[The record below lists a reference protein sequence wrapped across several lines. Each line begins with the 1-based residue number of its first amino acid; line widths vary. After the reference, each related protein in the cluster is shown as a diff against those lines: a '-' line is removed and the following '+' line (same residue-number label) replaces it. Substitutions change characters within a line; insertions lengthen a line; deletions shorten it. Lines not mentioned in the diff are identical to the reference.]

1 MKAKISPKR
10 TALLAAAR
18 ERILVLDG
26 AMGTMIQGLQF
37 DEAAFRGE
45 RFKDFHRDVRGNN
58 DLLILTQPKAIE
70 DIHAD
75 YLRAGADIVATN
87 TFSSTSI
94 AQADYDMSDLAYEL
108 NLEGAKLARAAAER
122 VARED
127 AKPRFVAGALGP
139 TNRTA
144 SISPDVA
151 NPGYRAV
158 TFDDLREAYGEQA
171 RGLIDG
177 GVDLLLV
184 ETIFDTLN
192 AKAALYAIS
201 ELLEERGID
210 VPVMVSGTITDKSG
224 RLLSGQLP
232 EAFWN
237 SVRHAKPV
245 TIGFNCAL
253 GAEDLRAHVADIARI
268 ADTLVCAYPN
278 AGLPNEFGEYDETPE
293 YMARLVGEFA
303 RDGLVNIVGGCCGT
317 TPEHIAAIAAAV
329 APHKPRIVPVIEPRL
344 RLSGL
349 EPFVLTPA
357 IPFVNVGE
365 RTNVTGSAR
374 FRKQIT
380 AGDYTAALQ
389 VARDQVNNG
398 AQVIDVNMDEG
409 LLDSEAAM
417 RTFLNL
423 VAAEPDIAR
432 VPVMVDSSKFSVIE
446 AGLKCVQGKPV
457 VNSISLKEGEEKFLH
472 EATIARRHGAA
483 VVVMAFDEKGQADTF
498 ARKTEICQRAYDIL
512 VKRLDFPPEDIIF
525 DPNIFAIATGIE
537 EHNNY
542 GVDFIEATRWIR
554 RNLPGAHVS
563 GGVSNLSF
571 SFRGNEPVREAMHSV
586 FLYHAIKAGMDMG
599 IVNAGQ
605 MIVYDDLDPELREA
619 CEDVVLARR
628 KDAAERLLAVAER
641 WRGVN
646 REAKEADLAWRE
658 WPVDKRLSHAL

>member
-1 MKAKISPKR
+1 MAHRKPPDLMTVPVSPKR
-10 TALLAAAR
+10 TALIAAAR

-26 AMGTMIQGLQF
+26 AMGTMIQDLQF

-45 RFKDFHRDVRGNN
+45 RFADFHRDVRGNN

-75 YLRAGADIVATN
+75 YLRSGADIVATN

-94 AQADYDMSDLAYEL
+94 AQADYDLSGIAYEM
-108 NLEGAKLARAAAER
+108 NLEGARLARNAAIRVTAE
-122 VARED
+122 D
-127 AKPRFVAGALGP
+127 GKPRFVAGAIGP

-144 SISPDVA
+144 SISPDVS

-158 TFDDLREAYGEQA
+158 TFDDLRTAYGEQIN
-171 RGLIDG
+171 GLLDG
-177 GVDLLLV
+177 GADLLLV

-201 ELLEERGID
+201 EITEERGID
-210 VPVMVSGTITDKSG
+210 VPVMISGTITDKSG

-237 SVRHAKPV
+237 SVRHAKPI

-253 GAEDLRAHVADIARI
+253 GAEDLRAHIADIGRV

-278 AGLPNEFGEYDETPE
+278 AGLPNEFGQYDETPE

-317 TPEHIAAIAAAV
+317 TPDHIAAIAAAV
-329 APHKPRIVPVIEPRL
+329 APHKPRIVPEIEPRL

-349 EPFVLTPA
+349 EPFILTDA

-374 FRKQIT
+374 FRKLIT

-389 VARDQVNNG
+389 VARDQVENG
-398 AQVIDVNMDEG
+398 AQIIDVNMDEG

-417 RTFLNL
+417 VTFLNL

-432 VPVMVDSSKFSVIE
+432 VPVMVDSSKFAVIE
-446 AGLKCVQGKPV
+446 AGLKCIQGKPV
-457 VNSISLKEGEEKFLH
+457 VNSISLKEGVEKFIH
-472 EATIARRHGAA
+472 EAQIARRHGAA
-483 VVVMAFDEKGQADTF
+483 VVVMAFDEVGQADTF
-498 ARKTEICQRAYDIL
+498 ARKTEICKRAYDL
-512 VKRLDFPPEDIIF
+512 LTQKLNFPPEDIIF
-525 DPNIFAIATGIE
+525 DPNVFAIATGLE

-542 GVDFIEATRWIR
+542 ANDFIAACGWIR
-554 RNLPGAHVS
+554 ENLPQAKVS
-563 GGVSNLSF
+563 GGVSNVSF
-571 SFRGNEPVREAMHSV
+571 SFRGNDPAREAIHTV
-586 FLYHAIKAGMDMG
+586 FLYHAIRNGLTMG
-599 IVNAGQ
+599 IVNAG
-605 MIVYDDLDPELREA
+605 MMGVYDDLAPELRERV
-619 CEDVVLARR
+619 EDVVLNRHGAE
-628 KDAAERLLAVAER
+628 KDADGKDATE
-641 WRGVN
+641 
-646 REAKEADLAWRE
+646 
-658 WPVDKRLSHAL
+658 